1 MKNAESSK
9 EASMPARKLMEFLD
23 ANNVKYTTI
32 THSTAYT
39 SQEIAAITHIRG
51 QELAKTVI
59 VKVDGRMAMAVLP
72 AAYQVNL
79 SALRAVVGANSL
91 SLATEAEFR
100 GLFPECETGAMPPF
114 GNIYGMPVYVEESL
128 TRDREIAFN
137 AGTHKELIQL
147 AYEDFARLVHPK
159 ILRFSSARAA

>member
-1 MKNAESSK
+1 
-9 EASMPARKLMEFLD
+9 MPARNLMEFLD
-23 ANNVKYTTI
+23 ANHVKYTTI

-59 VKVDGRMAMAVLP
+59 VKVDGKMAMAVLP

-79 SALRAVVGANSL
+79 SALRAVVGAISL

-147 AYEDFARLVHPK
+147 SYEDFARLVHPK
-159 ILRFSSARAA
+159 ILRFSSVRAA

>member
-1 MKNAESSK
+1 
-9 EASMPARKLMEFLD
+9 MPARSLMEFLD
-23 ANNVKYTTI
+23 ANHVKYTTI

-59 VKVDGRMAMAVLP
+59 VKVDGKMAMAVLP

-114 GNIYGMPVYVEESL
+114 GNIYGMPVFVEESL

-159 ILRFSSARAA
+159 ILRFSSVRAA

>member
-1 MKNAESSK
+1 
-9 EASMPARKLMEFLD
+9 MPTKSLMEFLD
-23 ANNVKYTTI
+23 ANHVKYTTI

-79 SALRAVVGANSL
+79 SALRAIVGAKNL
-91 SLATEAEFR
+91 TLATEAEFR

-114 GNIYGMPVYVEESL
+114 GNLYGMPVYVEESL

-147 AYEDFARLVHPK
+147 GYEDFARLVHPK
-159 ILRFSSARAA
+159 ILRFSSVRAA

>member
-1 MKNAESSK
+1 
-9 EASMPARKLMEFLD
+9 MPARNLMEFLD
-23 ANNVKYTTI
+23 ANHVKYTTI

-59 VKVDGRMAMAVLP
+59 VKVDGKMAMAVLP

-100 GLFPECETGAMPPF
+100 GSFPECETGAMPPF

-159 ILRFSSARAA
+159 ILRFSSVRAA